1 MNGKTLSLVIDFEIK
16 VLRTT
21 FMSLLTYIV

>member
-1 MNGKTLSLVIDFEIK
+1 MNRETLSLVIDFEIK